1 MSELKHRLE
10 QEAERLKIKRDELR
24 VQLDLGKK
32 DLEDAWNEADEK
44 WSKLESYL
52 RRLKREGED
61 TLDEI
66 GDAAE
71 VLVEEIK
78 VGFKKLRELI

>member
-1 MSELKHRLE
+1 MSELMHRLE
-10 QEAERLKIKRDELR
+10 QEAERLKTKRDELR
-24 VQLDLGKK
+24 VQLDLGRK
-32 DLEDAWNEADEK
+32 DLEDAWHQADEK

-52 RRLKREGED
+52 LRLKREGGD

-71 VLVEEIK
+71 ILVEEIK
-78 VGFKKLRELI
+78 DGFKKLRELI